1 MPLTRPTLS
10 ELRTRTAADMQSRLN
25 LGPLLPRMV
34 AKVLSEIIAAVA
46 HQLYG
51 YIQWASNQLFPD
63 TAEREF
69 LLRLAT
75 IWGINRIP
83 ASFATGNVTFTGAA
97 ATLIPQGT
105 TLQRSDGTAFVTN
118 AEGVLSGGG
127 SATIAVTAVVA
138 GAAAN
143 TAATVALTMTSP
155 IQGVSSNP
163 VVASGGLEGGV
174 DEEMDESLRAR
185 LLIRIQTPPQGGA
198 ASDYVAWALSIAGV
212 TRAWCYPEHLGA
224 GTVGVAFVTDDADDG
239 PIPSSQKVSE
249 VNAYIQERRPVT
261 ADVTVFAPVAVDL
274 DLNITVSPNT
284 AAVKAAVEAELKAL
298 LRREAV
304 PGGTLYLSKI
314 REAISIAAGENNN
327 VLNSPTANVTTSTG
341 ELLVLGDITWA

>member
-1 MPLTRPTLS
+1 MPLTRPTLT
-10 ELRTRTAADMQSRLN
+10 ELKTRTAADMQSRLN
-25 LGPLLPRMV
+25 LGPLLRRMT

-69 LLRLAT
+69 LLRWAT
-75 IWGINRIP
+75 IWGISRIP

-105 TLQRSDGTAFVTN
+105 ILQRSDGVTFSTDVD
-118 AEGVLSGGG
+118 GVLNGGG
-127 SATIAVTAVVA
+127 SATIAVTAVAA
-138 GAAAN
+138 GAASN
-143 TAATVALTMTSP
+143 TDAAVTLTMTNP
-155 IQGVSSNP
+155 IQGVSSTP
-163 VVASGGLEGGV
+163 VVASGGLAGGV
-174 DEEMDESLRAR
+174 DEETDDNLRVR
-185 LLIRIQTPPQGGA
+185 LLNRIQTPPQGGA

-224 GTVGVAFVTDDADDG
+224 GTVGVAFVTDDTVDG
-239 PIPSSQKVSE
+239 PIPSSQKVDE
-249 VNAYIQERRPVT
+249 VDAYIQERRPVT

-284 AAVKAAVEAELKAL
+284 AAVKAAVEAEIKAL

-341 ELLVLGDITWA
+341 ELLVLGTITWA